1 MVKKYVFGTPIE
13 TDAVVKEIKETSWKD
28 DIFQKEGNVFH
39 YLLKTDEIVYGL
51 GENVRGMNKRGW
63 RYVSNCS
70 DNPNHCEHTNS
81 LYGAHNFIMMG
92 DGVSE
97 TYGLFVDTPGTV
109 IFDVGYTDIDRLS
122 IAMEN
127 ENYKIYLIEGETY
140 QDVVREFREM
150 IGRSYIAPRW
160 AFGYGQSR
168 WSYENSG

>member
-28 DIFQKEGNVFH
+28 DIFQKEGNVFQ
-39 YLLKTDEIVYGL
+39 YSLKPDEIVYGL

-97 TYGLFVDTPGTV
+97 T
-109 IFDVGYTDIDRLS
+109 
-122 IAMEN
+122 
-127 ENYKIYLIEGETY
+127 
-140 QDVVREFREM
+140 
-150 IGRSYIAPRW
+150 
-160 AFGYGQSR
+160 
-168 WSYENSG
+168 